1 MKSTE
6 LKQIL
11 EFLKNAEKLKDT
23 IRSGY
28 TSSGKQESVA
38 EHTWRLCLMAMI
50 FHGQYYPH
58 LDFGKLM
65 KMCLIHDLGEALNGD
80 IPAPEQEGKP
90 SKTVDERADLMT
102 VLSPLPESLR
112 KEIMDLWE
120 DYESATSEEARLA
133 KALDKL
139 ETLIQHN
146 QGRNPDG
153 FDYAFNLEYGR
164 QYTGFDETMTTLRE
178 IIDEETRR
186 CV

>member
-1 MKSTE
+1 MSEK
-6 LKQIL
+6 LVDIL

-23 IRSGY
+23 LRSGY

-38 EHTWRLCLMAMI
+38 EHTWRLCLMAI
-50 FHGQYYPH
+50 LFHGQYYPH
-58 LDFGKLM
+58 LDLAKLL

-90 SKTVDERADLMT
+90 SKTVDERADLME
-102 VLSPLPESLR
+102 VISPLPNSLQ

-120 DYESATSEEARLA
+120 DYESASSDEAKLA

-146 QGRNPDG
+146 QGKNPHG
-153 FDYAFNLEYGR
+153 FDYAFNLEYGK
-164 QYTGFDETMTTLRE
+164 QYTSFDEIMARLRE
-178 IIDEETRR
+178 LIDEETRGK
-186 CV
+186 V